1 MKLVKTMFCNRMED
15 EFLIDSLVVHI
26 ERDIVENFDFDS
38 IIDDFKS
45 LNDEHYFEI
54 DYLLFINYLQVF
66 VTFFFQII
74 EYYII

>member
-1 MKLVKTMFCNRMED
+1 MKLVKTMFRNKMED
-15 EFLIDSLVVHI
+15 EFLVDSLVVHI
-26 ERDIVENFDFDS
+26 ERDIAENFDFDS

-54 DYLLFINYLQVF
+54 DYLLFINDLQVF
-66 VTFFFQII
+66 ATFFFQII